1 MKKYNYQG
9 IFDLIESCDSGMTCL
24 HNEPFEIVLAPY
36 QYRPLEWPEEV
47 GVYFSDLGPIK
58 YKPMS
63 KETFDTIADVF
74 QEGDEEIGLGYG
86 YVTCLSCDGA
96 ISWTREGKDV
106 SNLDSSFFYAWYG
119 EDSNSE
125 EWEAMFQKY
134 LNLPDLIP
142 VSNIRTLNYPRD

>member
-9 IFDLIESCDSGMTCL
+9 IFDLLESCESGMTCL
-24 HNEPFEIVLAPY
+24 HSEPFEIILAPY
-36 QYRPLEWPEEV
+36 QYRLN
-47 GVYFSDLGPIK
+47 GQIK
-58 YKPMS
+58 YRPMS

-96 ISWTREGKDV
+96 ISWTRQGKDV
-106 SNLDSSFFYAWYG
+106 SNLDSNFFYPWYG

-142 VSNIRTLNYPRD
+142 VSDIRTLNYPRS